1 MQVGVLAPEAVATG
15 KLCTGQVG
23 YLITGMKTTKSAR
36 VGDTWHLAKQS
47 VEALPGF
54 KPAKS
59 MVFSGQHAHFA
70 CFTTWPALLLVTLL
84 LPMLLLLLH
93 VEHVQLTMPVMSS
106 KLSRPILC
114 CLLVCWSFKK
124 FGQ

>member
-1 MQVGVLAPEAVATG
+1 MLPLDSLQVGVLAPEAVPTG

-36 VGDTWHLAKQS
+36 VGDTWHLAKQP

-59 MVFSGQHAHFA
+59 MVFSGRLKLTCRHKPNGVAAWCWFLA
-70 CFTTWPALLLVTLL
+70 SR
-84 LPMLLLLLH
+84 MLLDL
-93 VEHVQLTMPVMSS
+93 VQ
-106 KLSRPILC
+106 
-114 CLLVCWSFKK
+114 
-124 FGQ
+124 

>member
-1 MQVGVLAPEAVATG
+1 MAVLCHAALCYMQVGVLAPEAVPTG

-36 VGDTWHLAKQS
+36 VGDTWHLAKQQ

-59 MVFSGQHAHFA
+59 MVFSGQAKRPSVHPVGWVVSSEPGLT
-70 CFTTWPALLLVTLL
+70 CKELGLAL
-84 LPMLLLLLH
+84 
-93 VEHVQLTMPVMSS
+93 
-106 KLSRPILC
+106 R
-114 CLLVCWSFKK
+114 
-124 FGQ
+124 

>member
-1 MQVGVLAPEAVATG
+1 MQVGVLAPEAVPTG

-36 VGDTWHLAKQS
+36 VGDTWHLAKQQ

-59 MVFSGQHAHFA
+59 MVFSGQAKRPSVH
-70 CFTTWPALLLVTLL
+70 
-84 LPMLLLLLH
+84 
-93 VEHVQLTMPVMSS
+93 PVGLRGVLWARSD
-106 KLSRPILC
+106 L
-114 CLLVCWSFKK
+114 
-124 FGQ
+124 

>member
-1 MQVGVLAPEAVATG
+1 MAVLCHAAICYMQVGVLAPEAVPTG

-36 VGDTWHLAKQS
+36 VGDTWHLAKQQ

-59 MVFSGQHAHFA
+59 MVFSGQAKRPSVHPVGWVVSSEPGLT
-70 CFTTWPALLLVTLL
+70 CKELGLAL
-84 LPMLLLLLH
+84 
-93 VEHVQLTMPVMSS
+93 
-106 KLSRPILC
+106 R
-114 CLLVCWSFKK
+114 
-124 FGQ
+124 

>member
-36 VGDTWHLAKQS
+36 VGDTWHLAKQP
-47 VEALPGF
+47 VEALSGF

-59 MVFSGQHAHFA
+59 MVFSGQQ
-70 CFTTWPALLLVTLL
+70 P
-84 LPMLLLLLH
+84 
-93 VEHVQLTMPVMSS
+93 QLS
-106 KLSRPILC
+106 
-114 CLLVCWSFKK
+114 LVCHSTCISAGNATVAAATCKTCSVHSPSVWASQVQQPWFS
-124 FGQ
+124 

>member
-1 MQVGVLAPEAVATG
+1 MLYCAMLCYIQVGVLAPEAVPTG

-36 VGDTWHLAKQS
+36 VGDTWHLAKQQ

-59 MVFSGQHAHFA
+59 MVFSGHTFIVLSPEGVGLAVAAYLELRKATQTSLRNPQSSFD
-70 CFTTWPALLLVTLL
+70 LVHRL
-84 LPMLLLLLH
+84 
-93 VEHVQLTMPVMSS
+93 
-106 KLSRPILC
+106 
-114 CLLVCWSFKK
+114 
-124 FGQ
+124 